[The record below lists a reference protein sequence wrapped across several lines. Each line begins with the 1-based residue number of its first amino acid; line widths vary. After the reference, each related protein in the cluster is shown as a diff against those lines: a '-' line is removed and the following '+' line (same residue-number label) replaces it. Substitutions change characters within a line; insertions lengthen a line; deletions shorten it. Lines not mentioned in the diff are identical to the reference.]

1 MITFF
6 RFGRAHTL
14 IGTTL
19 SLLAL
24 YLMAARHLG
33 TNDWWMF
40 GISLFSCLAANV
52 YITGLNQV
60 TDVEIDRI
68 NKPYLPLASG
78 AYSMRTGK
86 AIVGTCLVLA
96 VVSSFLYRPWLTAT
110 VLSSLLIGTAYS
122 AEPVRLKKY
131 HFWAAFCIIVVRG
144 LIVNLLLYLH
154 FRTSLWPG
162 STASEFKPLGDAAQV
177 QGTVWLLTG
186 VIFVFGIIIA
196 WFKDLPDTEG
206 DAEFGI
212 RTLTLV
218 RDREWVYSRGGLLLT
233 VTLFLAAAYAFWVGW
248 VFLGVG
254 LAALLAGYRFVASQL
269 DLDDQASI
277 SRFYQGTWVVF
288 FGVYVVF
295 AIWG

>member
-1 MITFF
+1 MLINFL

-24 YLMAARHLG
+24 YLMAARHVG
-33 TNDWWMF
+33 ANDWWMF

-78 AYSMRTGK
+78 AYSMQTGK
-86 AIVGTCLVLA
+86 VIVGVCLVLA

-122 AEPVRLKKY
+122 VEPVRLKRY

-154 FRTSLWPG
+154 FQTSLGARP
-162 STASEFKPLGDAAQV
+162 QV

-206 DAEFGI
+206 DEAHGI
-212 RTLTLV
+212 KTLTLLQS
-218 RDREWVYSRGGLLLT
+218 REWVYSRGGLLLT

-248 VFLGVG
+248 VYLGAG
-254 LAALLAGYRFVASQL
+254 LAALLVGYRFVASRL
-269 DLDDQASI
+269 DLEDQASI
-277 SRFYQGTWVVF
+277 ARFYQGTWVVF
-288 FGVYVVF
+288 FGIYLVF
-295 AIWG
+295 AVFG

>member
-24 YLMAARHLG
+24 YLMAARHVG
-33 TNDWWMF
+33 AYDWVVF
-40 GISLFSCLAANV
+40 GVSLLSCLLANV

-68 NKPYLPLASG
+68 NKPYLPIASG
-78 AYSMRTGK
+78 AYSMRTGVMIV
-86 AIVGTCLVLA
+86 AICGVLA
-96 VVSSFLYRPWLTAT
+96 VVTCLLYQPWLTAT
-110 VLSSLLIGTAYS
+110 VLSSMIIGTAYS
-122 AEPVRLKKY
+122 VEPIRLKKY

-154 FRTSLWPG
+154 FRTSLGAGP
-162 STASEFKPLGDAAQV
+162 QV
-177 QGTVWLLTG
+177 QGTVVLLTV
-186 VIFVFGIIIA
+186 VIFVFGVIIA

-206 DAEFGI
+206 DAAFGI
-212 RTLTLV
+212 NTLTLLH
-218 RDREWVYSRGGLLLT
+218 DREWVYTRGGGLLT

-248 VFLGVG
+248 TFLGLG
-254 LAALLAGYRFVASQL
+254 MTALLVGYRFVASRL
-269 DLDDQASI
+269 DLTDQASI
-277 SRFYQGTWVVF
+277 ARFYQGTWVVF
-288 FGVYVVF
+288 FGVYAVF
-295 AIWG
+295 AVWG

>member
-1 MITFF
+1 MLITFL

-24 YLMAARHLG
+24 YLMAARHVG
-33 TNDWWMF
+33 TYDWVMF
-40 GISLFSCLAANV
+40 AVSLFSCLAANV

-86 AIVGTCLVLA
+86 RIVGVCLVLA
-96 VVSSFLYRPWLTAT
+96 VVTSFLYTPWLTAT
-110 VLSSLLIGTAYS
+110 VLSSIAIGTAYS
-122 AEPVRLKKY
+122 VEPLRLKKY

-154 FRTSLWPG
+154 FRT
-162 STASEFKPLGDAAQV
+162 ALGAGPQV
-177 QGTVWLLTG
+177 QREVWLLTAI
-186 VIFVFGIIIA
+186 IFVFGVIIA

-206 DAEFGI
+206 DAAHGI
-212 RTLTLV
+212 KTLTLLQS
-218 RDREWVYSRGGLLLT
+218 REWVYTRGQWLLSL
-233 VTLFLAAAYAFWVGW
+233 TLFLAGFYCLWFEWGLLGYGLG
-248 VFLGVG
+248 FLLLGFQ
-254 LAALLAGYRFVASQL
+254 ALSARL
-269 DLDDQASI
+269 DLEDQASI
-277 SRFYQGTWVVF
+277 AHFYQGTWVVF
-288 FGVYVVF
+288 FGVYIVF
-295 AIWG
+295 GLWG

>member
-1 MITFF
+1 MITFL

-33 TNDWWMF
+33 AHDWAMF
-40 GISLFSCLAANV
+40 GLSLFSCLAANV

-86 AIVGTCLVLA
+86 AIVAVCGLLA
-96 VVSSFLYRPWLTAT
+96 VVTCLIYRPWLTAT
-110 VLSSLLIGTAYS
+110 VLSSLAIGTAYS
-122 AEPVRLKKY
+122 VEPFRLKRY

-144 LIVNLLLYLH
+144 LIVNVLLYLH
-154 FRTSLWPG
+154 FRTALG
-162 STASEFKPLGDAAQV
+162 GGAILPL
-177 QGTVWLLTG
+177 TVWLLTAI
-186 VIFVFGIIIA
+186 IFVFGVIIA

-206 DAEFGI
+206 DAEYGI

-218 RDREWVYSRGGLLLT
+218 YDREWVYSRGGWLLT
-233 VTLFLAAAYAFWVGW
+233 ITLFTAAAYCFLIGLIYLGLGMAFLLVG
-248 VFLGVG
+248 FR
-254 LAALLAGYRFVASQL
+254 AAANRL
-269 DLDDQASI
+269 DLKEQSSI
-277 SRFYQGTWVVF
+277 ALFYQRTWGVF
-288 FGVYVVF
+288 FGVYLVF
-295 AIWG
+295 ALFG

>member
-1 MITFF
+1 MITFL

-24 YLMAARHLG
+24 YLMAARHVG
-33 TNDWWMF
+33 TYDWAMF

-52 YITGLNQV
+52 YITGLNQI

-86 AIVGTCLVLA
+86 VIVGVCLVLA
-96 VVSSFLYRPWLTAT
+96 VATSFLYLPWLTAT
-110 VLSSLLIGTAYS
+110 VLSSLAIGTAYS
-122 AEPVRLKKY
+122 VEPVRLKKY

-154 FRTSLWPG
+154 FRTAL
-162 STASEFKPLGDAAQV
+162 AALLPEAVGAGPQV
-177 QGTVWLLTG
+177 HGKVWLLTAI
-186 VIFVFGIIIA
+186 IFVFGVIIA

-206 DAEFGI
+206 DAAYGI
-212 RTLTLV
+212 KTLTLL
-218 RDREWVYSRGGLLLT
+218 RDREWVYSRGGGLLT
-233 VTLFLAAAYAFWVGW
+233 VTLFLAAAYCFWVGW

-254 LAALLAGYRFVASQL
+254 MAALLMGYRFVASRL
-269 DLDDQASI
+269 DLSDQASI
-277 SRFYQGTWVVF
+277 ARFYQGTWVVF

-295 AIWG
+295 GVWG

>member
-1 MITFF
+1 MITFL

-24 YLMAARHLG
+24 YLMAMRHVEAQ
-33 TNDWWMF
+33 DWGMF
-40 GISLFSCLAANV
+40 ALSLFSCLAANV

-60 TDVEIDRI
+60 TDVEIDKI

-78 AYSMRTGK
+78 AYSMQTGK
-86 AIVGTCLVLA
+86 WIVGVCGLLA
-96 VVSSFLYRPWLTAT
+96 VASCLLYLPWLTVT
-110 VLSSLLIGTAYS
+110 VLASLAIGTAYS
-122 AEPVRLKKY
+122 VEPIRLKKY

-154 FRTSLWPG
+154 FRT
-162 STASEFKPLGDAAQV
+162 ALGAQPQV
-177 QGTVWLLTG
+177 QSSVWLLTG
-186 VIFVFGIIIA
+186 IIFVFGVIIA

-206 DAEFGI
+206 DEKYGI

-218 RDREWVYSRGGLLLT
+218 HDREWVYTRGGLLLT
-233 VTLFLAAAYAFWVGW
+233 ITLFLAAAYAFWVGW

-254 LAALLAGYRFVASQL
+254 LVALLMGYRFVASRL
-269 DLDDQASI
+269 DLTDQASI
-277 SRFYQGTWVVF
+277 ARFYQGTWLVF

-295 AIWG
+295 GIWG

>member
-1 MITFF
+1 MITFL

-24 YLMAARHLG
+24 YLMAQRHVG
-33 TNDWWMF
+33 EQDWLMF
-40 GISLFSCLAANV
+40 GLSLFSCLAANV

-60 TDVEIDRI
+60 TDVEIDKI

-86 AIVGTCLVLA
+86 FIVAVCGGLA
-96 VVSSFLYRPWLTAT
+96 VASCFLYQPWLTAT
-110 VLSSLLIGTAYS
+110 VLSSLAIGTAYS
-122 AEPVRLKKY
+122 VEPVRLKRY

-154 FRTSLWPG
+154 FRT
-162 STASEFKPLGDAAQV
+162 ALGARPQV
-177 QGTVWLLTG
+177 QDSVWLLTG
-186 VIFVFGIIIA
+186 VIFVFGVIIA

-206 DAEFGI
+206 DAKYGI

-218 RDREWVYSRGGLLLT
+218 RNREWVYNRGGFLLT
-233 VTLFLAAAYAFWVGW
+233 LTLFLAAGYAFLQSWVY
-248 VFLGVG
+248 LGVG
-254 LAALLAGYRFVASQL
+254 LVALLMGFRFIANQL
-269 DLDDQASI
+269 DLKDQASI
-277 SRFYQGTWVVF
+277 ARFYQRTWGVF
-288 FGVYVVF
+288 FGVYLVF